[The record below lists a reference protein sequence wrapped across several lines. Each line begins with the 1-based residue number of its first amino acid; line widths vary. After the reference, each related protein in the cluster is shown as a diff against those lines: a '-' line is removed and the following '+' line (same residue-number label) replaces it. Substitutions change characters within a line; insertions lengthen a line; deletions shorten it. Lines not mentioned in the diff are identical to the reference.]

1 MPAVFKFVF
10 GLEQPVNI
18 IYFNSKFTV
27 VLTVNK
33 TQRPE
38 EISVSQSI
46 VLCSLDL
53 GITWK

>member
-10 GLEQPVNI
+10 WLEQPVSI

-27 VLTVNK
+27 VLIVNK
-33 TQRPE
+33 TPRPE
-38 EISVSQSI
+38 KISMSQSI